1 MSNRSF
7 INRAAEERRQRLVV
21 GRVVAQSPAAR
32 FVGCFERIEHGVHCL
47 VGIGGLALPL
57 HRVEIVHIGRIGLFI
72 VAEQAHRIF
81 RLKNSSRLT
90 RFLHANRY
98 PLRSKTLLSCL
109 TRFLHAKRYPLRSK
123 TLWFYSTT
131 FGTRTKRSSVAG
143 AFFTISSAISPSL
156 TTSGRFFISI
166 GVTEVIGSTPSTLTS
181 DSCSTKAS
189 IAFSSPCRCGTS
201 VSVTAI
207 RARCAI
213 RRTVAASTDII

>member
-1 MSNRSF
+1 MICSRGHLEPRRASAMSNRSF

-109 TRFLHAKRYPLRSK
+109 TRFLRANRYPLRSK
-123 TLWFYSTT
+123 TLSP
-131 FGTRTKRSSVAG
+131 TRRLSAPERNGLRWPARFSRSH
-143 AFFTISSAISPSL
+143 
-156 TTSGRFFISI
+156 
-166 GVTEVIGSTPSTLTS
+166 
-181 DSCSTKAS
+181 
-189 IAFSSPCRCGTS
+189 
-201 VSVTAI
+201 
-207 RARCAI
+207 
-213 RRTVAASTDII
+213 RRSRRH